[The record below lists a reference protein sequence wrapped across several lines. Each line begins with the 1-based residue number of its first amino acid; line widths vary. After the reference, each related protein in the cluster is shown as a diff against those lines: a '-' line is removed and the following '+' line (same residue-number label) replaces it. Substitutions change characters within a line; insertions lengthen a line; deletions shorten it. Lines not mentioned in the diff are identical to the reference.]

1 MCGLHTGA
9 EFKGQAQATPSELLL
24 EETLKMT
31 TPGLC
36 RAVGLESM
44 YRTRLLSPHQDSV
57 SHPSCYLGGP
67 PAIKSSLRK
76 RFLMNIVLV
85 FEMGQGGDEDQTCV
99 CNREKQ
105 VNRDRAGKR
114 SIGHS

>member
-1 MCGLHTGA
+1 MSTEKGKGLVVWIRGWEPADLRAISGTYRWRERTNIPRTVCAAYTQGQS
-9 EFKGQAQATPSELLL
+9 FKGQAQATPSELLL

-57 SHPSCYLGGP
+57 SHPSCYL
-67 PAIKSSLRK
+67 
-76 RFLMNIVLV
+76 
-85 FEMGQGGDEDQTCV
+85 
-99 CNREKQ
+99 
-105 VNRDRAGKR
+105 RDPLL
-114 SIGHS
+114 